1 MSHSNNPKSALA
13 ALTGAALCLPAYAP
27 TAQAWTE
34 PQTTTAYRFSHYGE
48 DDLSQRATNGQNGE
62 RYRVDSHQFQLLHP
76 FNERYEASADLVFET
91 MGGASPWFVVPD
103 ANQQSIQV
111 MSGATIDDQRLALD
125 LKTRRHREQ
134 GYEALSAGLSKEK
147 DYLSFSTGIETRRDF
162 NKRNSSFS
170 AAASIARDF
179 LDPTDGGST
188 RFPTRI
194 DSADK
199 TSANLLLGLSH
210 NFTPRTAAQLSF
222 SYGYSQGYLSDPYKM
237 AYVDSNLLPD
247 ARPDSRSTYAASL
260 RLRHYLPAL
269 KAALHVDYRRFG
281 DSWDIVSDTLEVGW
295 HQKLPAGW
303 KLIPSL
309 RYYQQGAAD
318 FYRNFFVAP
327 RADGRYSSDYRL
339 SSYGALSGRLALVK
353 LWREWQLSAAA
364 ERYDSSASYALH
376 KTGEASPGL
385 VDFTVVSVSAR
396 WQFGGAMAP
405 IAESTALPAVDR
417 STPKATEVV
426 PIEH

>member
-1 MSHSNNPKSALA
+1 MSHSTKPKSALA

-27 TAQAWTE
+27 TAKAWTE

-48 DDLSQRATNGQNGE
+48 DKLSARATNGQNGE
-62 RYRVDSHQFQLLHP
+62 RYAVDSHQFQLLQP
-76 FNERYEASADLVFET
+76 LSERYDASADLVFES
-91 MGGASPWFVVPD
+91 MSGASPWFVVPD
-103 ANQQSIQV
+103 ANNQSIQV

-147 DYLSFSTGIETRRDF
+147 DYLSLSTSIETRSDF

-170 AAASIARDF
+170 AAASVSRDF
-179 LDPTDGGST
+179 LEPTDGASA

-199 TSANLLLGLSH
+199 TSANLLFALSH

-222 SYGYSQGYLSDPYKM
+222 SYGISQGYLSDPYKM
-237 AYVDSNLLPD
+237 VYVDSNLLPD
-247 ARPDSRSTYAASL
+247 ARPGSRSSYAASL
-260 RLRHYLPAL
+260 RLRHYLPTL
-269 KAALHVDYRRFG
+269 KAALQLDYRRFG
-281 DSWDIVSDTLEVGW
+281 DSWGIVSDTLEVGW
-295 HQKLPAGW
+295 HQTLPAGW
-303 KLIPSL
+303 KLIPTL

-318 FYRNFFVAP
+318 FYRNFFVSP

-339 SSYGALSGRLALVK
+339 SSYGAISGRLAAVK
-353 LWREWQLSAAA
+353 QWREWQLSVAA
-364 ERYDSSASYALH
+364 ERYDSSSHYALH
-376 KTGEASPGL
+376 QTNEANPGL
-385 VDFTVVSVSAR
+385 VDFTVLSVAAR
-396 WQFGGAMAP
+396 WQFGGSVAA
-405 IAESTALPAVDR
+405 IAETPALPAADPA
-417 STPKATEVV
+417 TPPPMQVV